1 MLREPEAPPAFDD
14 ADPPGDFASS
24 SFLDSLSPWMTAA
37 AALAAA
43 SAMAAARNA
52 ACSASKHV
60 SWPWNTFT
68 GISSVVRFVSSASV
82 AVKMALVDCGSY
94 STSNGS
100 IAPPAGTVVL
110 NGAFVSLKQHASSG
124 EES

>member
-1 MLREPEAPPAFDD
+1 M
-14 ADPPGDFASS
+14 
-24 SFLDSLSPWMTAA
+24 
-37 AALAAA
+37 
-43 SAMAAARNA
+43 
-52 ACSASKHV
+52 

-100 IAPPAGTVVL
+100 IAPPPAGTEVL